1 MKNITFTLHS
11 LSKIEILKRHGF
23 FIKWSLIIDMLEN
36 PGRIHP
42 GYRNRKVAERT
53 LNKKIMIRVIFLEY
67 NNYIKVITLYP
78 SRRSI
83 NGNKI

>member
-36 PGRIHP
+36 PSRVYP
-42 GYRNRKVAERT
+42 GYGNKLIAERV
-53 LNKKIMIRVIFLEY
+53 LNKKIMLRTIFSEC
-67 NNYIKVITLYP
+67 NSDIKVITLYP